1 MHRRRLAPIM
11 FLGPIAAAALAAAVG
26 ISACGS
32 AQRVKTATS
41 ATTGKPTKIVDIYA
55 SLPRRGPQ
63 GAEGRAIWR
72 GIEVGLNENEPIP
85 GEING
90 FKVKPVVLNDAS
102 NSESWTQK
110 AVERNAERAAR
121 DPRAIIYIGDLD
133 SGATEISL
141 PVLNQAGIV
150 QITPGSGYAGLTD
163 AVVGVTKDEEPN
175 KFYPTHIFTL
185 LRLIPDD
192 TVQAAAAL
200 SELSAPPISCQRI
213 AAISFDSTLDGPA
226 LVGAVKETAK
236 DYNMTY
242 VPAKLASGAS
252 TAQATYAEYLKHAA
266 TQCLF
271 VAGRPTAEA
280 VSLVRT
286 FHDVLPNDPIVASSG
301 LCNQMFTNP
310 RDGGLPVT
318 LDPFVSCISPVLPID
333 RYGTRL
339 SAQFITAYH
348 VLFPHQTPGPYTAYG
363 YVAGELA
370 VAAVDALGFGGDNR
384 RAVQTAL
391 LGGVAGT
398 GTGDAEHYSDLM
410 GELTFD
416 SHGNL
421 YSPTRIGLFHI
432 EDGVPVL
439 QKVLTPPTKVD
450 GPG

>member
-1 MHRRRLAPIM
+1 
-11 FLGPIAAAALAAAVG
+11 
-26 ISACGS
+26 
-32 AQRVKTATS
+32 VKTTTS
-41 ATTGKPTKIVDIYA
+41 ATTAKPTKIVDIYA
-55 SLPRRGPQ
+55 SLPRIGPQ
-63 GAEGRAIWR
+63 GAQGRAILR
-72 GIEVGLNENEPIP
+72 GIEVGLNQNEPT
-85 GEING
+85 NG
-90 FKVKPVVLNDAS
+90 FKVKPVFLNDAS
-102 NSESWTQK
+102 ARESWTQK
-110 AVERNAERAAR
+110 AVERNAERAAD

-133 SGATEISL
+133 SGATQISL

-163 AVVGVTKDEEPN
+163 SVVGVTNDEEPN

-192 TVQAAAAL
+192 TVQAAAVL
-200 SELSAPPISCQRI
+200 SELSAPPISCQRV
-213 AAISFDSTLDGPA
+213 AAISFNSTLDGPA
-226 LVGAVKETAK
+226 LVRAVKETAK

-242 VPAKLASGAS
+242 VTAKLASGTS
-252 TAQATYAEYLKHAA
+252 TAEVTYADYLKHTAV
-266 TQCLF
+266 QCLF
-271 VAGRPTAEA
+271 VAGRPAAEA

-286 FHDVLPNDPIVASSG
+286 FHDVLPNDPIVATSG
-301 LCNQMFTNP
+301 LCNQTFTNP
-310 RDGGLPVT
+310 RDGGLPAT
-318 LDPFVSCISPVLPID
+318 LDPYVSCASPVLPLQ
-333 RYGTRL
+333 RYGSRL
-339 SAQFITAYH
+339 SAQFISAYH

-370 VAAVDALGFGGDNR
+370 ADAVDALGFGGDNR

-391 LGGVAGT
+391 LGGAVGA

-432 EDGVPVL
+432 EGGVPVL
-439 QKVLTPPTKVD
+439 QRVLTPPTKID